1 MTDDP
6 GLAAH
11 PRRVLRGPAAISL
24 SIWGCLFSVRAPA
37 PPPPSAREPK
47 MSPGLTQQL
56 APDQERR
63 LRQQHKKRTAELGK
77 AQKDGKEADL
87 LSTLQA
93 QAQRCEKAQREAANA
108 EKVAAGGLAAIEAE
122 LGSARK
128 KSSVLEALA
137 TDLHTRQ
144 KALLTKKHAQLA
156 REDEHR
162 EQLAASF
169 RDKIGAIQLKLEQIG
184 EQRAVQSAESD
195 RLLTHSSE

>member
-1 MTDDP
+1 MGTVT
-6 GLAAH
+6 GT
-11 PRRVLRGPAAISL
+11 
-24 SIWGCLFSVRAPA
+24 
-37 PPPPSAREPK
+37 PPP
-47 MSPGLTQQL
+47 QL

-63 LRQQHKKRTAELGK
+63 LKQQHKKRMAELGK

-93 QAQRCEKAQREAANA
+93 QAQQSEKAQREAANA
-108 EKVAAGGLAAIEAE
+108 EKVATGGLAAAEAE
-122 LGSARK
+122 MASARK
-128 KSSVLEALA
+128 KSGVLEALA

-184 EQRAVQSAESD
+184 EQRAVQSAESG
-195 RLLTHSSE
+195 RLLTHSSCVCSCA

>member
-1 MTDDP
+1 
-6 GLAAH
+6 
-11 PRRVLRGPAAISL
+11 
-24 SIWGCLFSVRAPA
+24 
-37 PPPPSAREPK
+37 

-128 KSSVLEALA
+128 KSSVLEALEEGFALWRLDPAKYDPKETA
-137 TDLHTRQ
+137 TFAAGRCTR
-144 KALLTKKHAQLA
+144 
-156 REDEHR
+156 RGR
-162 EQLAASF
+162 
-169 RDKIGAIQLKLEQIG
+169 R
-184 EQRAVQSAESD
+184 R
-195 RLLTHSSE
+195 R

>member
-1 MTDDP
+1 M
-6 GLAAH
+6 LSA
-11 PRRVLRGPAAISL
+11 RRLWWTL
-24 SIWGCLFSVRAPA
+24 TSVVRC
-37 PPPPSAREPK
+37 PPPERASGCAK
-47 MSPGLTQQL
+47 MGTATEL

-63 LRQQHKKRTAELGK
+63 LRQQNKKRTAALDR

-93 QAQRCEKAQREAANA
+93 QAQQCEKAQREAANA
-108 EKVAAGGLAAIEAE
+108 EKVATGGLAAAEAE
-122 LGSARK
+122 MASARK
-128 KSSVLEALA
+128 KSGVLEALA

-144 KALLTKKHAQLA
+144 KALLTKKQAQLA

-184 EQRAVQSAESD
+184 EQRAVQSAESG
-195 RLLTHSSE
+195 RLLTHSSCVCSCA